1 MKLIHPLIILRIISL
16 ILIIG
21 SIALLCG
28 VPVAYIYDEPL
39 YPFIISSVIT
49 GVPGIIARIISR
61 SVSIKKTST
70 RDGYI
75 SVTASW
81 LLLSLLSA
89 LPYIIGGSIPSFT
102 NAFFEAASGVTTT
115 GASILT
121 NIEILP
127 KSILFWRS
135 MTHWIGGFGIILLV
149 IIILPSLRI
158 TAQQLMSLES
168 SLKEKILPKTKSIAF
183 RLLFVYLCLTA
194 AETFLLTLGEMD
206 LFESICHSFA
216 TVATGG
222 FSTKNDSLASCSE
235 YTQNVITVFMF
246 LSGVSFVLYYLLVK
260 RKFRKVI
267 YNEEFWFYFG
277 VVAIA
282 GFLLALTV
290 MNEPAMGFKKALEEG
305 YFQVISIVTTT
316 GFTTVDFVK
325 WPSPAIT
332 VLFILMFTGACAGST
347 TGGIKMARHLVI
359 IKNIRNIFKQL
370 NHSKAIQLIRIN
382 GKVISEKANFSVLYF
397 AMSYIMVFFIGS
409 FLTIITGIDPETAT
423 SSTISSLGNIGPA
436 MGTAGPMDGY
446 SHFPGITKIIH
457 SFLMIIGR
465 LELMTV
471 FVIFTKSFWRI

>member
-1 MKLIHPLIILRIISL
+1 MKLIHPLIIIRIISL
-16 ILIIG
+16 ILTIG
-21 SIALLCG
+21 SFAILCS
-28 VPVAYIYDEPL
+28 VPVALIYNEPL
-39 YPFIISSVIT
+39 SPFIWSSLIT
-49 GVPGIIARIISR
+49 GIPGIVARILSR
-61 SVSIKKTST
+61 GANMKKTSA

-75 SVTASW
+75 SVTSAW
-81 LLLSLLSA
+81 LVLSLSSA
-89 LPYIIGGSIPSFT
+89 LPFVISGAMPSFID
-102 NAFFEAASGVTTT
+102 AFFEAASGVTTT

-135 MTHWIGGFGIILLV
+135 MTHWIGGFGIIVLV

-168 SLKEKILPKTKSIAF
+168 SLKEKILPKTKSIAL
-183 RLLFVYLCLTA
+183 RLLFVYLCLTVS
-194 AETFLLTLGEMD
+194 ETFLLYLGEMD
-206 LFESICHSFA
+206 LFDSICHSFA

-235 YTQNVITVFMF
+235 YTQNVITAFMF

-267 YNEEFWFYFG
+267 HNEELWFYCG

-290 MNEPAMGFKKALEEG
+290 MKEPSMGFMKALEEG

-316 GFTTVDFVK
+316 GFTTVDFVE

-332 VLFILMFTGACAGST
+332 ILFILMFTGACAGST
-347 TGGIKMARHLVI
+347 TGGIKMARHLIVL
-359 IKNIRNIFKQL
+359 KNIRNVFKQL
-370 NHSKAIQLIRIN
+370 NHSKAIQLVRIN
-382 GKVISEKANFSVLYF
+382 GKVISEKANLSILSF
-397 AMSYIMVFFIGS
+397 AMTYIMVFFIGS
-409 FLTIITGIDPETAT
+409 FATIITGIDPVTAT

-446 SHFPGITKIIH
+446 SHFPGITKLIH
-457 SFLMIIGR
+457 SLLMIIGR

-471 FVIFTKSFWRI
+471 FVIFTKSFWKI